1 MYKWH
6 VQALAAVMLLVSLR
20 AGPPEDSEQPRQGA
34 ALVIDTPPA
43 GAAVLRPWQSVC
55 GRILRHRRDP
65 PLYLVTS
72 LWGSQAE
79 RVEAREVPTRPAAR
93 LAPRPVRGPRRTA
106 PLPPFARCTREPAL
120 AAPLTPV
127 RWRRRRALCSTAR
140 STKTTA
146 SLSIA

>member
-1 MYKWH
+1 MHKRH
-6 VQALAAVMLLVSLR
+6 AQALAAVLLLVSLR
-20 AGPPEDSEQPRQGA
+20 AGPPPEDLEQPRQSA

-55 GRILRHRRDP
+55 GRILRHRTDP

-79 RVEAREVPTRPAAR
+79 RMEAREVPPAPPAAAP
-93 LAPRPVRGPRRTA
+93 LLHSKGAPVAPQHCPAACPAPRAGSA
-106 PLPPFARCTREPAL
+106 
-120 AAPLTPV
+120 LTPV
-127 RWRRRRALCSTAR
+127 RGRRRRALSSTAR
-140 STKTTA
+140 SMKTTA